1 MGLRQ
6 VAPQDDSGWKAYH
19 AIRQLVLYE
28 LRGRHDYDPAHPDDH
43 TVGNFPFLY
52 YVDHLP
58 IGAVRL
64 DLSAADPA
72 IATVRMVAILPQH
85 QRRGFGTAM
94 LQALELFA
102 AGKEVRELKV
112 LAAGDAATFYERCGW
127 KPGKAVGNG
136 LLLTK
141 SVAAS

>member
-6 VAPQDDSGWKAYH
+6 VAPQDDVGWKAYH
-19 AIRQLVLYE
+19 AIRQFVLYE
-28 LRGRHDYDPAHPDDH
+28 LRGRHDYDASHPDDYK
-43 TVGNFPFLY
+43 VGNVPFLY
-52 YVDHLP
+52 DVDNLP

-64 DLSAADPA
+64 DFSTADPA

-102 AGKEVRELKV
+102 ADKGVRELKV
-112 LAAGDAATFYERCGW
+112 LAASDAATFYERCGW
-127 KPGKAVGNG
+127 KPGKTVGSG
-136 LLLTK
+136 LRLTK
-141 SVAAS
+141 SIAAP